1 MTLKTYHATT
11 MAEAL
16 AQVKRDMGRNAV
28 ILYTRSFR
36 KGGLMGLI
44 GGRSMWEVIASPN
57 ANVPSRLSRRPRTT
71 GNGSQARDVPRQRE
85 LPTERS
91 VLTATTGLS
100 DEEFQDIGIEE
111 IDEELSDVLGPVGEA
126 PTLHVTEMASRRPS
140 GPSAELEPDGESLV
154 SPARPA
160 YASKTGVAEAPA
172 QDIKKMLE
180 SLLNHSSLHAARPQE
195 PSPRATPAREA
206 VVMPEAY
213 REFHAHLLRQDV
225 EEDIA
230 IELMDQLRLSL
241 VGMEQPDSKL
251 IADRLCDLIASRIRV
266 AAPATPPTAR
276 TGRPWVIALI
286 GPTGVGKTTTLA
298 KLAANYKLRQ
308 NCRVGLVTLDTYR
321 IAAVDQLR
329 TYAEI
334 IEVPLRTVLS
344 AGELHQAVHGM
355 SNVDVVLIDTAGRS
369 QNDQP
374 RLNELRTMI
383 AAAGADEVHLLVS
396 ATANRRCAK
405 NILHRFAPLGANRIV
420 LTKLDEAESYGTIL
434 SFSAEPEA
442 PLSFVTTGQ
451 DVPDD
456 IEPAD
461 PWQLAQRILKGR

>member
-1 MTLKTYHATT
+1 MTLKTYQATT

-16 AQVKRDMGRNAV
+16 AQVKRDLGRNAV
-28 ILYTRSFR
+28 ILHTRNFR

-44 GGRSMWEVIASPN
+44 GGRSMWEVTASPN
-57 ANVPSRLSRRPRTT
+57 ANVPSRPVRENRGQTPIPQTKSASVPDFRPDFR
-71 GNGSQARDVPRQRE
+71 
-85 LPTERS
+85 ERS
-91 VLTATTGLS
+91 VLTATAGLS
-100 DEEFQDIGIEE
+100 EDEFQDIGIEE
-111 IDEELSDVLGPVGEA
+111 IDAELADLLGPADESPAMTPAQVKYASESDVGG
-126 PTLHVTEMASRRPS
+126 
-140 GPSAELEPDGESLV
+140 
-154 SPARPA
+154 
-160 YASKTGVAEAPA
+160 APA
-172 QDIKKMLE
+172 TGDLKKMLE
-180 SLLNHSSLHAARPQE
+180 SLLNHPPLHAAGPNE
-195 PSPRATPAREA
+195 ASPDAAPAREA
-206 VVMPEAY
+206 AVVPEAY
-213 REFHAHLLRQDV
+213 REFHAQLLRQDV
-225 EEDIA
+225 EEGIA
-230 IELMDQLRLSL
+230 VELMDQLRLSL
-241 VGMEQPDSKL
+241 AGMEQPDSKL
-251 IADRLCDLIASRIRV
+251 IADRLCDLIASRIHV
-266 AAPATPPTAR
+266 APPEALATAP

-298 KLAANYKLRQ
+298 KLAANYKLRN

-321 IAAVDQLR
+321 IAAVEQLR

-334 IEVPLRTVLS
+334 IEVPLRTVQS
-344 AGELHQAVHGM
+344 AGDLHQAVHGM
-355 SNVDVVLIDTAGRS
+355 PNVDVVLIGTAGRS

-383 AAAGADEVHLLVS
+383 AAAGADEVHLLIS

-405 NILHRFAPLGANRIV
+405 NILHRFGPLGATKIV

>member
-1 MTLKTYHATT
+1 MTLKTYQATT

-16 AQVKRDMGRNAV
+16 AQVKRDLGRNAV
-28 ILYTRSFR
+28 ILHTRNFR

-44 GGRSMWEVIASPN
+44 GGRSVWEVTASPN
-57 ANVPSRLSRRPRTT
+57 ANVPSRMIRANRGQTPVSRTKSVSVPDLRPDFR
-71 GNGSQARDVPRQRE
+71 
-85 LPTERS
+85 ERS
-91 VLTATTGLS
+91 ELTATTGLC

-111 IDEELSDVLGPVGEA
+111 IDAELAELLGPADE
-126 PTLHVTEMASRRPS
+126 
-140 GPSAELEPDGESLV
+140 
-154 SPARPA
+154 SPAAPGQA
-160 YASKTGVAEAPA
+160 KYASQTDTGGAPA
-172 QDIKKMLE
+172 TGDLKKMLE
-180 SLLNHSSLHAARPQE
+180 SLLNHPPLHAPRPSE
-195 PSPRATPAREA
+195 GAPEAAPVRHPA
-206 VVMPEAY
+206 VVPEAY
-213 REFHAHLLRQDV
+213 REFHAQLLRQDV
-225 EEDIA
+225 EDGIA
-230 IELMDQLRLSL
+230 GELMDQLRLSL

-251 IADRLCDLIASRIRV
+251 IADRLCDLIASRIH
-266 AAPATPPTAR
+266 AAPPEAPTLAP

-298 KLAANYKLRQ
+298 KLAANYKLRH

-321 IAAVDQLR
+321 IAAVEQLR

-334 IEVPLRTVLS
+334 IEVPLRTVQS
-344 AGELHQAVHGM
+344 AGDLHQAVHGM
-355 SNVDVVLIDTAGRS
+355 PDVDVVLIDTAGRS

-383 AAAGADEVHLLVS
+383 AAAGADEVHLLIS
-396 ATANRRCAK
+396 ATANRRCAR
-405 NILHRFAPLGANRIV
+405 NVLDRFGSLGATKIV
-420 LTKLDEAESYGTIL
+420 LTKLDEAETYGTIL

>member
-1 MTLKTYHATT
+1 

-16 AQVKRDMGRNAV
+16 AQVKRDLGRNAV
-28 ILYTRSFR
+28 ILHTRNFR

-44 GGRSMWEVIASPN
+44 GGRSMWEVTASPN
-57 ANVPSRLSRRPRTT
+57 VNVPSRPVREGGRTAIDLD
-71 GNGSQARDVPRQRE
+71 GGDGPAMRESQS
-85 LPTERS
+85 ERS

-100 DEEFQDIGIEE
+100 DEEFQDIGIED
-111 IDEELSDVLGPVGEA
+111 IDAELADLLGPAGESQASPAEASYAGQVRTDQTSTTEALTVEA
-126 PTLHVTEMASRRPS
+126 PPLD
-140 GPSAELEPDGESLV
+140 L
-154 SPARPA
+154 
-160 YASKTGVAEAPA
+160 
-172 QDIKKMLE
+172 KKMLE
-180 SLLNHSSLHAARPQE
+180 SLLNHPPLHAAG
-195 PSPRATPAREA
+195 PSEASPEAAPACEA
-206 VVMPEAY
+206 VVPEAY
-213 REFHAHLLRQDV
+213 REFHAQLLRQDV

-230 IELMDQLRLSL
+230 AELMDQLRLSL
-241 VGMEQPDSKL
+241 AGMEQPDSKV
-251 IADRLCDLIASRIRV
+251 IADRLCDLIASRIHV
-266 AAPATPPTAR
+266 AAPETPTTAP

-298 KLAANYKLRQ
+298 KLAANYKLRN

-321 IAAVDQLR
+321 IAAVEQLR

-334 IEVPLRTVLS
+334 IEVPLRTVQS
-344 AGELHQAVHGM
+344 AGDLHQAVHGM
-355 SNVDVVLIDTAGRS
+355 PDVDVVLIDTAGRS

-374 RLNELRTMI
+374 RLNELRAMI
-383 AAAGADEVHLLVS
+383 AAAGADEVHLLIS
-396 ATANRRCAK
+396 ATANRRCAR
-405 NILHRFAPLGANRIV
+405 NVLDRFGSLGATRIV

>member
-16 AQVKRDMGRNAV
+16 AQVKHDLGRNAV

-57 ANVPSRLSRRPRTT
+57 ANVPSRLSRGPRLL
-71 GNGSQARDVPRQRE
+71 GNGVEGCEAPSRRE

-100 DEEFQDIGIEE
+100 DAEFQDIGIAEM
-111 IDEELSDVLGPVGEA
+111 DAELSDVLGPTDPA
-126 PTLHVTEMASRRPS
+126 PTLHVADAAQP
-140 GPSAELEPDGESLV
+140 PAAEPESDDE
-154 SPARPA
+154 SPALSAQTA
-160 YASKTGVAEAPA
+160 YASKTGVAEAAPA
-172 QDIKKMLE
+172 QDMKKMLE
-180 SLLNHSSLHAARPQE
+180 SLLNHSPLHAARPQE
-195 PSPRATPAREA
+195 PSPQAAPARQS
-206 VVMPEAY
+206 VIVPEAY

-230 IELMDQLRLSL
+230 IELMNQLRLSL
-241 VGMEQPDSKL
+241 AGMERPDSKL
-251 IADRLCDLIASRIRV
+251 IADRLCDLIASRIHV
-266 AAPATPPTAR
+266 APPAAPPTAR

-355 SNVDVVLIDTAGRS
+355 SDVDVVLIDTAGRS

-383 AAAGADEVHLLVS
+383 AAAGADEVHLLIS

-405 NILHRFAPLGANRIV
+405 NILHRFGPLGATKIV

-461 PWQLAQRILKGR
+461 PWQLAQRILKGRD

>member
-1 MTLKTYHATT
+1 MTLKTYQATT

-16 AQVKRDMGRNAV
+16 AQVKRDLGRNAV
-28 ILYTRSFR
+28 ILHTRNFR

-44 GGRSMWEVIASPN
+44 GGRSVWEVTASPN
-57 ANVPSRLSRRPRTT
+57 VNVPSRPVREPHAAGIDLDDGDYTPRREMLS
-71 GNGSQARDVPRQRE
+71 
-85 LPTERS
+85 ERS
-91 VLTATTGLS
+91 VLTATAGLS
-100 DEEFQDIGIEE
+100 DDEFQDIGIEE
-111 IDEELSDVLGPVGEA
+111 IDAELANLLGPADESPAAPEETKYASQSDVGG
-126 PTLHVTEMASRRPS
+126 
-140 GPSAELEPDGESLV
+140 
-154 SPARPA
+154 
-160 YASKTGVAEAPA
+160 APA
-172 QDIKKMLE
+172 TGDLKKMLE
-180 SLLNHSSLHAARPQE
+180 SLLNHPPLHAARLNE
-195 PSPRATPAREA
+195 TSPNAAPAREA
-206 VVMPEAY
+206 FIVPEAY
-213 REFHAHLLRQDV
+213 REFHAQLLRQDV
-225 EEDIA
+225 EEEIA
-230 IELMDQLRLSL
+230 AELMDQLRLSL
-241 VGMEQPDSKL
+241 AGMEQPDSKL
-251 IADRLCDLIASRIRV
+251 IADRLCDLIASRIHV
-266 AAPATPPTAR
+266 SPPEAPTTAP

-298 KLAANYKLRQ
+298 KLAANYKLRH

-321 IAAVDQLR
+321 IAAVEQLR

-334 IEVPLRTVLS
+334 IEVPLRTIQS
-344 AGELHQAVHGM
+344 AGDLHQAVHGM
-355 SNVDVVLIDTAGRS
+355 PDVDVVLIDTAGRS

-383 AAAGADEVHLLVS
+383 AAAGADEVHLLIS

-405 NILHRFAPLGANRIV
+405 NILHRFGPLGATKIV